1 MNKKYLIVCIVITF
15 ISLTLGITLGVYF
28 SKNTS
33 ENKNKVENT
42 TNNETS
48 ESNEF
53 NIPTTGNDTVITTN
67 SKTTL
72 RVINEY
78 DTSFFTAKKNLLI
91 MFGSWCEH
99 CQEEIK
105 DIEEIVNYYYA
116 DKDVNVILIAHEYD
130 DTISDLKDLVE
141 NDVNF
146 KDTEVLID
154 LGRIIRK
161 EIDPEAST
169 VPISYVV
176 DKDGNIL
183 NKHNEAITLDVA
195 KEMLK

>member
-1 MNKKYLIVCIVITF
+1 MNKKYLIICITITF
-15 ISLTLGITLGVYF
+15 IALTFGITIGIYF
-28 SKNTS
+28 SKNMN
-33 ENKNKVENT
+33 ENTNANT
-42 TNNETS
+42 TNNTTTEN
-48 ESNEF
+48 NEF
-53 NIPTTGNDTVITTN
+53 NLPTTGNDTVIETN

-78 DTSFFTAKKNLLI
+78 DKSFFTAKKNLLI

-105 DIEEIVNYYYA
+105 DIEEIVNYYY
-116 DKDVNVILIAHEYD
+116 DNKNVNVILIAHEYN

-141 NDVNF
+141 EDVDF

-154 LGRIIRK
+154 LGRIVRK
-161 EIDPEAST
+161 AIDPEAST
-169 VPISYVV
+169 VPVSYVV
-176 DKDGNIL
+176 DKNGNIL
-183 NKHNEAITLDVA
+183 NKHDSAITLDKA

>member
-1 MNKKYLIVCIVITF
+1 MNKKYLIICITITF
-15 ISLTLGITLGVYF
+15 IALTFGITIGIYF
-28 SKNTS
+28 SKNM
-33 ENKNKVENT
+33 NENT
-42 TNNETS
+42 TEITNNNTTTEN
-48 ESNEF
+48 NEF
-53 NIPTTGNDTVITTN
+53 NLPTTGNYTVIEIN

-78 DTSFFTAKKNLLI
+78 DKSFFTAKKNLLI

-105 DIEEIVNYYYA
+105 DIEEIVNYYY
-116 DKDVNVILIAHEYD
+116 DNKNVNVILIAHEYD

-141 NDVNF
+141 EDVDF

-154 LGRIIRK
+154 LGRIVRK
-161 EIDPEAST
+161 TIDPEAST
-169 VPISYVV
+169 VPVSYVV
-176 DKDGNIL
+176 DKNGNIL
-183 NKHNEAITLDVA
+183 NKHDSAITLDKA

>member
-1 MNKKYLIVCIVITF
+1 MNKKHLIICIAITF
-15 ISLTLGITLGVYF
+15 IALTLGITLGIYF
-28 SKNTS
+28 SKS
-33 ENKNKVENT
+33 
-42 TNNETS
+42 TS
-48 ESNEF
+48 ESQNNNIVAGNTENNEF
-53 NIPTTGNDTVITTN
+53 NIPTAGNDTVIETN

-72 RVINEY
+72 RIINEY

-105 DIEEIVNYYYA
+105 DIEEIVNYYY
-116 DKDVNVILIAHEYD
+116 DNKNVNVILIAHEYD

-141 NDVNF
+141 EDVDF
-146 KDTEVLID
+146 KDTEVFID

-161 EIDPEAST
+161 AIDPEAST

-176 DKDGNIL
+176 DNDGNIL
-183 NKHNEAITLDVA
+183 IKHNEAITLNTA